1 MPRLEPR
8 GRLMRRREFIV
19 ALGSAVGWSLSAP
32 AQQQVLP
39 VVGFLS
45 GGSKQSDALRLTSY
59 WRGLNEAGYV
69 EGRNVASEYRWADDH
84 YDRLPA
90 LAADLVQRQVSVI
103 AAVGT
108 PASALGAKAVT
119 RTIPIVFAIAGDPI
133 KLDLVTNL
141 YRPGGNVTGTTTFGT
156 LIVQKQFEVLH
167 ETMPGTTIIGCLIN
181 PLSPH
186 AEASV
191 AEARE
196 ATSRLGLQ
204 LRIFN
209 ASVERDI
216 DAAFATLAQQRAN
229 GVVVVSEA
237 LFNSRPEELVAV
249 AARHALPTIYQYR
262 EFATAGGLMSYGSS
276 LPEAYRQA
284 GIYVGRI
291 LKGEKVGDLPVM
303 QSTKVDLIL
312 NLKTAKA
319 LGITFP
325 LSLLG
330 RADEVIE

>member
-1 MPRLEPR
+1 
-8 GRLMRRREFIV
+8 MRRREFIV
-19 ALGSAVGWSLSAP
+19 ALASAVGWPLSAP

-69 EGRNVASEYRWADDH
+69 EGRNAAGEYRWADDH

-119 RTIPIVFAIAGDPI
+119 RTIPIVFSIAGDPI
-133 KLDLVTNL
+133 KLDLVANL
-141 YRPGGNVTGTTTFGT
+141 NRPGGNVTGTTTFGT

-167 ETMPGTTIIGCLIN
+167 EMMPGATLIGCLIN

-186 AEASV
+186 AEAHV
-191 AEARE
+191 AEAQE
-196 ATSRLGLQ
+196 ATSKLGLQ
-204 LRIFN
+204 LRMMN
-209 ASVERDI
+209 ASAERDI

-237 LFNSRPEELVAV
+237 LFNSRPEKLVAV
-249 AARHALPTIYQYR
+249 AARHALPTIYQHR
-262 EFATAGGLMSYGSS
+262 EFVTAGGLISYGSS
-276 LPEAYRQA
+276 IPEAIRQA
-284 GIYVGRI
+284 GVYVGRI
-291 LKGEKVGDLPVM
+291 LKGEKVGDLPV
-303 QSTKVDLIL
+303 QQATKVELYI
-312 NLKTAKA
+312 NQKTAKA
-319 LGITFP
+319 LGLTVP
-325 LSLLG
+325 QALLS
-330 RADEVIE
+330 RADDVIE

>member
-1 MPRLEPR
+1 
-8 GRLMRRREFIV
+8 MRRREFIA
-19 ALGSAVGWSLSAP
+19 ALGSAVGWPLSAP
-32 AQQQVLP
+32 AQQQLLP

-45 GGSKQSDALRLTSY
+45 GGSKQSDTLRLTSY

-108 PASALGAKAVT
+108 PASALGAKVVT
-119 RTIPIVFAIAGDPI
+119 RTIPIVFSIAGDPI
-133 KLDLVTNL
+133 KLDLVSNL
-141 YRPGGNVTGTTTFGT
+141 NRPGGNVTGTTTFGS

-167 ETMPGTTIIGCLIN
+167 ETMPGATVIGCLIN
-181 PLSPH
+181 PLSPN

-196 ATSRLGLQ
+196 ATSRLGVR
-204 LRIFN
+204 LRISN
-209 ASVERDI
+209 VSAERDI

-249 AARHALPTIYQYR
+249 AARHALPTIYQHR

-276 LPEAYRQA
+276 IPEAIRQA
-284 GIYVGRI
+284 GVYVGRI

-330 RADEVIE
+330 RADQVIE